1 MSKPVYTIFL
11 VLLILA
17 AGCDPQQDA
26 FEESLPDFYTLTTQV
41 SPDESGTVNPSGG
54 EFLVGNSVLI
64 EATPAEGYVFDH
76 WEGDITGKSNPES
89 IRFSTNKTVT
99 AIFKEEAPEE
109 YSLIINTDGFGTVDI
124 DPARNFYLDG
134 EEVKLSAI
142 SNAGWMFKEWQGD
155 LSGNANPATILID
168 EDKQITAIFEVDI
181 NYGVTVSEVKLFI
194 NEMEL
199 EGARRSR
206 DFTTR
211 NFILNLPLDGKPFH
225 ITHVP
230 LIPGFYE
237 ELILEIKKPGNSVE
251 ISDPDFRDGSK
262 RYSIVV
268 SGIFN
273 GVDFTFQSTDDFKMD
288 AELSPHLEITSGQTS
303 VIAIK
308 IDFDRWFKVNDNE
321 LLDPNDSRNAN
332 QINKNIQDSFNDFGD
347 SF

>member
-124 DPARNFYLDG
+124 DPARNIYLDG